1 MDRVAVLVDAGY
13 FFAAGSALVSGSGNQ
28 RRDSLI
34 FDEKSAVKELEALAQ
49 NVAQNSPLLRIYW
62 YDGRLQK
69 NRPDRGTQ

>member
-34 FDEKSAVKELEALAQ
+34 FDEKSAVKELESPRAKSCAKLAT
-49 NVAQNSPLLRIYW
+49 VANLLV
-62 YDGRLQK
+62 
-69 NRPDRGTQ
+69 